1 MRASTWPAV
10 SIGSV
15 EKTARATTNAKR
27 PSRPTLFLLRQCRSP
42 VKTLSSIDL
51 LRKGVITV
59 KRASRG
65 LLLILSL
72 AAAVTV
78 VGCGTQ
84 SGNSGPV
91 PQPITQPK
99 PHPKPH
105 TVTKTGTGQ
114 QTQTSTDKGQQGS
127 GSPTKGSS
135 GNNTTA
141 SPNTTG
147 SNDKSGSTPSTP
159 QKQSVTINVGSI
171 VLSPVSV
178 GVTGTNDVF
187 VPVSQN
193 VKTILLPTGWT
204 LQSTSLGSGGTS
216 LKLVSSADPS
226 EMVSEVIMPSERN
239 LQDFYSAQPSNSV
252 RWLVTNQVVR
262 FTVSNPNNPYL
273 QQGILAN
280 ISSGGSIGVNVYL
293 PASEL
298 ATANKILDSF
308 VGLTPGNGS
317 GKS

>member
-1 MRASTWPAV
+1 M
-10 SIGSV
+10 
-15 EKTARATTNAKR
+15 
-27 PSRPTLFLLRQCRSP
+27 
-42 VKTLSSIDL
+42 
-51 LRKGVITV
+51 

-72 AAAVTV
+72 AASVTV

-105 TVTKTGTGQ
+105 TVTKNGTGQ

-127 GSPTKGSS
+127 GPVTKGKTGS
-135 GNNTTA
+135 NNTA

-147 SNDKSGSTPSTP
+147 SNGKSGSTPSTP

-193 VKTILLPTGWT
+193 VKTILLPTDWT

-216 LKLVSSADPS
+216 LKLVNSADPS
-226 EMVSEVIMPSERN
+226 DMVSEVIMPSDRN
-239 LQDFYSAQPSNSV
+239 LQAFYSAQPSNSV

-308 VGLTPGNGS
+308 VGLTPASGS
-317 GKS
+317 NKS